1 MGMAHTAG
9 VNRVTVLRSS
19 GISSALFRVARIM
32 LKLATRGLLCAVLM
46 TVSTGPAW
54 AEDAEEDTGPWSGFV
69 SIGYLSQNGNTDS
82 TTFNGAFEVNWD
94 GERWHH
100 LLFGSALGKSED
112 NDTTSEAYKAGYK
125 AKYDLSDRTYL
136 FGLLDYTKD
145 RFSAYDGQFYQ
156 TAGIGQRIIKTEK
169 HELNGEISAGAS
181 QSNRVLRDA
190 NGNRIGTERI
200 NEAVFR
206 VSADYRWQITDT
218 SEFTQVINV
227 TSGASN
233 TFTESITE
241 LRSAIYGS
249 LNMVLGYIIRNN
261 SDVDANSENT
271 DTIASISLEYM
282 F

>member
-1 MGMAHTAG
+1 MKASILSLPLILG
-9 VNRVTVLRSS
+9 
-19 GISSALFRVARIM
+19 LF
-32 LKLATRGLLCAVLM
+32 LLHQ
-46 TVSTGPAW
+46 TGW
-54 AEDAEEDTGPWSGFV
+54 AQDAAEEPAGPWSGLV

-125 AKYDLSDRTYL
+125 AKFDLTDRTYL

-145 RFSAYDGQFYQ
+145 RFSSYNGQFFQ
-156 TAGIGQRIIKTEK
+156 TAGVGQRIIQTER
-169 HELNGEISAGAS
+169 HELNGEISGGAS
-181 QSNRVLRDA
+181 QSNLV
-190 NGNRIGTERI
+190 IGDPLDPEFPEESI

-206 VSADYRWQITDT
+206 VSADYKWQITET
-218 SEFTQVINV
+218 SSFSTALNV
-227 TSGASN
+227 TSGSSN

-241 LRSAIYGS
+241 LRSAIYGA
-249 LNMVLGYIIRNN
+249 LNMVLGYTIRNN
-261 SDVDANSENT
+261 SDVDPESEKT
-271 DTIASISLEYM
+271 DTIASISLEYT